1 MKDLKSRLIFDKEG
15 LESLLK
21 DAIGQKYDILVT
33 KLKFVLESKQ
43 EGLFMATRITR
54 LEVEGYHNSML
65 SVYDEEDLIS
75 GKIESTPD

>member
-1 MKDLKSRLIFDKEG
+1 MKDLKTRLIFDKDG
-15 LESLLK
+15 LEALLK
-21 DAIGQKYDILVT
+21 DVMGQKYDMLVT
-33 KLKFVLESKQ
+33 KLKFVLESEQ

-54 LEVEGYHNSML
+54 LEIEGYHNSML

>member
-21 DAIGQKYDILVT
+21 DVLGQKYDMLVT
-33 KLKFVLESKQ
+33 KVKFVLESKQ

-65 SVYDEEDLIS
+65 SIYDKEDLIS

>member
-15 LESLLK
+15 LDALLK
-21 DAIGQKYDILVT
+21 DVLGQKYDMLVT
-33 KLKFVLESKQ
+33 KVKFVLESKQ
-43 EGLFMATRITR
+43 EGLFMATKISR

-65 SVYDEEDLIS
+65 SIYDEEDLIS

>member
-1 MKDLKSRLIFDKEG
+1 MKDLKSRLIFEKDG
-15 LESLLK
+15 LEAFLK

-43 EGLFMATRITR
+43 EGLFMATRISS
-54 LEVEGYHNSML
+54 LEIEGYHNSML

>member
-15 LESLLK
+15 LESFLK
-21 DAIGQKYDILVT
+21 DAIGQKYDMLVT
-33 KLKFVLESKQ
+33 KLKFVLESQQ

-54 LEVEGYHNSML
+54 LEIEGYHNSML

>member
-21 DAIGQKYDILVT
+21 DAIGQKHDILVT

-43 EGLFMATRITR
+43 EGLFMATRIAR
-54 LEVEGYHNSML
+54 LEVEGYHNSIL

-75 GKIESTPD
+75 GKIEATLD

>member
-1 MKDLKSRLIFDKEG
+1 MKDLKSRLIFDEKG
-15 LESLLK
+15 LEDFLK
-21 DAIGQKYDILVT
+21 DAIGKKYDMLVT
-33 KLKFVLESKQ
+33 KVKFVLESKQ

-65 SVYDEEDLIS
+65 SIYDKEDLIS

>member
-1 MKDLKSRLIFDKEG
+1 MKDLKSRLIFEKDG
-15 LESLLK
+15 LEALLK
-21 DAIGQKYDILVT
+21 DTIGQKHDMLVT

-54 LEVEGYHNSML
+54 LEIEGYHNSIVSL
-65 SVYDEEDLIS
+65 YDEEDLIS

>member
-21 DAIGQKYDILVT
+21 DVIGQKYDMLVT
-33 KLKFVLESKQ
+33 KLKFVLENKQ
-43 EGLFMATRITR
+43 EGLFMATRIAR

-65 SVYDEEDLIS
+65 SIYDEEDLIS
-75 GKIESTPD
+75 GKIESTTD

>member
-1 MKDLKSRLIFDKEG
+1 MKDLKSRLIFDNEG
-15 LESLLK
+15 LEAFLK
-21 DAIGQKYDILVT
+21 DVIGQKYDMLVT

-43 EGLFMATRITR
+43 ESLFMATRITR
-54 LEVEGYHNSML
+54 LEIEGYHNSML

>member
-1 MKDLKSRLIFDKEG
+1 MKDLKSRLIFDNEG
-15 LESLLK
+15 LEALLK
-21 DAIGQKYDILVT
+21 DAIGQKYDTLVT
-33 KLKFVLESKQ
+33 KLKFVLESQQ

-54 LEVEGYHNSML
+54 LEIEGYHNSML

>member
-1 MKDLKSRLIFDKEG
+1 MTCWS
-15 LESLLK
+15 
-21 DAIGQKYDILVT
+21 Q

-54 LEVEGYHNSML
+54 LEIEGYHNSML

>member
-21 DAIGQKYDILVT
+21 DAIGQKHDILVT

-43 EGLFMATRITR
+43 EGLFMATRIAR
-54 LEVEGYHNSML
+54 LEVEGYHNSIL
-65 SVYDEEDLIS
+65 SVYDEEDLLS
-75 GKIESTPD
+75 GKIEATLD

>member
-1 MKDLKSRLIFDKEG
+1 MKDLKSRLIFDREG

-21 DAIGQKYDILVT
+21 DAIGQKHDILVT

-54 LEVEGYHNSML
+54 LEVEGYHNSIL

-75 GKIESTPD
+75 GKIESAPD

>member
-1 MKDLKSRLIFDKEG
+1 MKDLKSRLIFDNEG
-15 LESLLK
+15 LEAFLK
-21 DAIGQKYDILVT
+21 DAIGQKYDMLVT

-54 LEVEGYHNSML
+54 LEIEGYHNSML

-75 GKIESTPD
+75 GKIEDNPN

>member
-15 LESLLK
+15 LESLIK
-21 DAIGQKYDILVT
+21 DAIGQKYDMLVT

-54 LEVEGYHNSML
+54 LEIEGYHNSML

>member
-1 MKDLKSRLIFDKEG
+1 MKDLKSRLIFDKDG
-15 LESLLK
+15 LEALLK
-21 DAIGQKYDILVT
+21 DIIGQKYDMLVT
-33 KLKFVLESKQ
+33 KLKFVLESQQ

-54 LEVEGYHNSML
+54 LEIEGYHNSIL

>member
-1 MKDLKSRLIFDKEG
+1 MKDLKSRLIFDNEG
-15 LESLLK
+15 LEALLK
-21 DAIGQKYDILVT
+21 DAIGQKYDMLVT

-43 EGLFMATRITR
+43 ESLFMATRITR
-54 LEVEGYHNSML
+54 LEIEGYHNSML

>member
-15 LESLLK
+15 LEAFLK
-21 DAIGQKYDILVT
+21 DAIGQKYDMLVT
-33 KLKFVLESKQ
+33 KLKFVLESEQ
-43 EGLFMATRITR
+43 EGLFMVTRITR
-54 LEVEGYHNSML
+54 LEIEGYHNSML

>member
-43 EGLFMATRITR
+43 EGLFMETRITR